1 MSNLDSKPDGIANS
15 KHFVFLTN
23 FALSNYD
30 MHQGKLS
37 AIADGVEPNKF
48 NPVPHKKEAAIIMQQ
63 IMKRRARNE
72 KQHKS
77 ENESKNA

>member
-1 MSNLDSKPDGIANS
+1 
-15 KHFVFLTN
+15 
-23 FALSNYD
+23 